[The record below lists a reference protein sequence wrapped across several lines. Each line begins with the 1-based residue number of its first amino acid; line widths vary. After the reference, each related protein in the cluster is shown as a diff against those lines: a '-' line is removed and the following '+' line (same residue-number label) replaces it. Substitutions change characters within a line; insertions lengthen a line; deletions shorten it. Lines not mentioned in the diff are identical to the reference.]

1 MEIELH
7 PAVSLLPGTLN
18 VLVSP
23 VEMLVDALNSHLNL
37 QRYKVLYVCGNYSRV
52 LSRLDR
58 NITEME
64 VRRAFTSFQLMTV
77 LEENHHSFLIIEHDP
92 MLYEDA
98 EQMVEYVAQALK
110 QTSREATILLYAPT
124 LDHHLEKMTELA
136 DRVFCFYEMP
146 KVKSRAKVEQKM
158 PGNQATLEA
167 YS

>member
-7 PAVSLLPGTLN
+7 PAVSLLPETFN

-37 QRYKVLYVCGNYSRV
+37 QRYKILYICGNYSHI

-64 VRRAFTSFQLMTV
+64 IRRAFTSFQLMTV

-98 EQMVEYVAQALK
+98 GEMVEYVAQALK
-110 QTSREATILLYAPT
+110 QTSREATILLYSPA
-124 LDHHLEKMTELA
+124 LD
-136 DRVFCFYEMP
+136 
-146 KVKSRAKVEQKM
+146 
-158 PGNQATLEA
+158 
-167 YS
+167 